1 MKKIL
6 LLLPFISLLLLS
18 SCKYTQKIKDGNAA
32 MDRKQYSVAV
42 ILLKKEYDKEKSRIE
57 KGKKAFLLG
66 EAYSRL
72 GKPYSA
78 IPWYGKAYDNQY
90 GIEALER
97 YAYALKEVERYDDAI
112 NAFKDLGNEIG
123 SPYEYRREIKACQV
137 AKNWTQKKEEEGQIE
152 PFAGNDKTADYS
164 PVFYKNNQLVFTSDR
179 SSSEGNQPYKWTGR
193 SFSDL
198 FVKDLTT
205 GDVAPFSAVINSEH
219 NDGTIT
225 FNSTYDEAYFTRCFA
240 AEDGDAF
247 CHIMYTKIEA
257 GDWTEPRQIS
267 FFEGYVNEVQPCL
280 APSGNELYFAADH
293 PDGWGGYDIYYVE
306 REGKNGWS
314 EPKILGRTINSTGNE
329 KFPTMD
335 HDTLYFSSDYF
346 PGMGGLDIF
355 KSYKLTSGKWS
366 SAVNMKYPL
375 NSGADDFGLV
385 LFPQDRLL
393 PGVTYKGYFS
403 SNRNGS
409 DDVLMYTKKKS
420 KRKKEMD
427 TIPTNYK
434 WMLDGFVLEKIF
446 ENPDDPNS
454 KYLGRKPI
462 EGALVEIEFDGQI
475 KKLQVG
481 KDGAFS
487 IELQENMDYEI
498 TASKDGYLKNKTVF
512 STKGIGRDPK
522 QPEQRFEVEVILG
535 KIYQDQE
542 IVLEDIYYDFNRA
555 NIRKDAE
562 PTLNELAKILK
573 LNPTIKIELGAHTD
587 CRGKD
592 DYNANLS
599 QQRAQS
605 VVDYLQSKGIQN
617 FRLFAKGYGESNPAV
632 NCKCSQCT
640 EAEHQKNRRTTFK
653 ILE

>member
-1 MKKIL
+1 MPL
-6 LLLPFISLLLLS
+6 FSLLLLS
-18 SCKYTQKIKDGNAA
+18 SCKYTQKIKDGNTA
-32 MDRKQYSVAV
+32 MDRKQYSVAI
-42 ILLKKEYDKEKSRIE
+42 ILLKKEYDKEKSRVE

-72 GKPYSA
+72 GNPDSA
-78 IPWYGKAYDNQY
+78 IPWYETAYDNQY

-112 NAFKDLGNEIG
+112 NAFKDLGSEIG

-137 AKNWTQKKEEEGQIE
+137 AKNWTKKKTIEGQVEAFI
-152 PFAGNDKTADYS
+152 GNDKTAEYS
-164 PVFYKNNQLVFTSDR
+164 PVFYEDDQLVFTSDR
-179 SSSEGNQPYKWTGR
+179 SSSEGDKPYMWTGR

-198 FVKDLTT
+198 FVKDLNT
-205 GDVAPFSAVINSEH
+205 GEVSSFSPVINSEY

-225 FNSTYDEAYFTRCFA
+225 FNQTYDEAYFTRCFA

-247 CHIMYTKIEA
+247 CHIMYSQKEA
-257 GDWTEPRQIS
+257 GDWTKPRMLS
-267 FFEGYVNEVQPCL
+267 FFEGHVNEVQPCL

-293 PDGWGGYDIYYVE
+293 PDGWGGYDIYYVK

-314 EPKILGRTINSTGNE
+314 EPKILGRNINSTGNE

-335 HDTLYFSSDYF
+335 HDTMYFSSDYF

-355 KSYKLTSGKWS
+355 KTYKLASGKWS

-409 DDVLMYTKKKS
+409 DDVIMYTKVKS

-427 TIPTNYK
+427 TIPTDYK

-462 EGALVEIEFDGQI
+462 DAAAVEIKFDGQI
-475 KKLQVG
+475 KKMQVG
-481 KDGAFS
+481 EDGAFS
-487 IELQENMDYEI
+487 IELQEDTDYEI
-498 TASKDGYLKNKTVF
+498 TASKAGYLKNKTVF

-542 IVLEDIYYDFNRA
+542 IVLEDIYYDFNKA

-562 PTLNELAKILK
+562 PTLNDLAKILT
-573 LNPTIKIELGAHTD
+573 LNPSIKIELGAHTD
-587 CRGKD
+587 CRGND
-592 DYNANLS
+592 DYNMNLS

-605 VVDYLQSKGIQN
+605 VVNYLQSKGIQN
-617 FRLFAKGYGESNPAV
+617 FRLFAKGYGASNPAV
-632 NCKCSQCT
+632 NCKCNQCT
-640 EAEHQKNRRTTFK
+640 EAQHQKNRRTTFK
-653 ILE
+653 IVE

>member
-1 MKKIL
+1 MPL
-6 LLLPFISLLLLS
+6 FSLLLLS
-18 SCKYTQKIKDGNAA
+18 SCKYTQKIKDGNTA

-42 ILLKKEYDKEKSRIE
+42 ILLKKEYDKEKSRVE

-66 EAYSRL
+66 QAYSRL
-72 GKPYSA
+72 GKPNNA
-78 IPWYGKAYDNQY
+78 IPWYAIAYDNQY

-97 YAYALKEVERYDDAI
+97 YAFSLKEVERYDDAI
-112 NAFKDLGNEIG
+112 QAFKDLGNEIG

-137 AKNWTQKKEEEGQIE
+137 ARKWVQKEQTEARVEA
-152 PFAGNDKTADYS
+152 FAGNDKTAEYS
-164 PVFYKNNQLVFTSDR
+164 PAFYGDNQLVFTSDR
-179 SSSEGNQPYKWTGR
+179 AESEGDKPYMWTGR

-205 GDVAPFSAVINSEH
+205 GEVSSFSSVLNSEY
-219 NDGTIT
+219 NEGTIT
-225 FNSTYDEAYFTRCFA
+225 FNSTFDEAYFTRCFA
-240 AEDGDAF
+240 AEEGDAF
-247 CHIMYTKIEA
+247 CHIMYSKKEA
-257 GDWTEPRQIS
+257 GNWTEPRQLS

-280 APSGNELYFAADH
+280 SPSGNELYFAADH

-306 REGKNGWS
+306 KEGLNGWS

-335 HDTLYFSSDYF
+335 HDTMYFSSDYF

-355 KSYKLTSGKWS
+355 KTYKLASGKWS
-366 SAVNMKYPL
+366 SAVNVKSPL

-385 LFPQDRLL
+385 LMPQDRLL
-393 PGVTYKGYFS
+393 PGVTYEGYFS

-409 DDVLMYTKKKS
+409 DDVLMYTKMVA
-420 KRKKEMD
+420 KRRKELD
-427 TIPTNYK
+427 TIPLEYK
-434 WMLDGFVLEKIF
+434 WMLDGFIVEKIF

-462 EGALVEIEFDGQI
+462 DGAMVDIAFDGQI
-475 KKLQVG
+475 KKIKVG
-481 KDGAFS
+481 KEGAFS
-487 IELQENMDYEI
+487 IELQEEMDYII
-498 TASKDGYLKNKTVF
+498 TASKEGYLKNKVVF
-512 STKGIGRDPK
+512 STKGIGRDPQ

-535 KIYQDQE
+535 KIFHDQE

-573 LNPTIKIELGAHTD
+573 LNPSIKIELGSHTD
-587 CRGKD
+587 CRGND
-592 DYNANLS
+592 EYNANLS

-605 VVDYLQSKGIQN
+605 VVDYLQSKGIAN
-617 FRLFAKGYGESNPAV
+617 ARLFAKGYGESNPAV

-640 EAEHQKNRRTTFK
+640 EQDHQRNRRTTFK
-653 ILE
+653 IVE